1 VKTGFSASCND
12 AEDSTMPIPAYEH
25 EPFLRSLQTEVVR
38 AGEERGR
45 PFVVLTDTILYPEG
59 GGQPADRGWIAG
71 VPVEDVRAVGGEIR
85 HYLAGPPPTGRVRV
99 ELDWARRFDHM
110 QQHTGQHL
118 LTAVAEQRFGW
129 HTTAFHLGDQVADI
143 ELDTPQI
150 APGRLVELEEAVAAE
165 VRACRPVTARRVSP
179 QDYAALPVRTR
190 GLPEGFAGD
199 IRLVEIAGIDLNTC
213 GGTHL
218 RSTAE
223 IEGLKLLGTEGMRG
237 GTRLFFVAGVRLR
250 RLLAAH
256 HERSAKLRQLVGT
269 SDEELLAGVSAKL
282 EQLKDAQRTVRTLEE
297 DLAVESARALALG
310 ADPALQAH
318 WAQRDLSFL
327 QRVAR
332 ELVRLAPDRIALLT
346 AGDEGQGAFLL
357 CAGERATIDMAVAGR
372 AVAEILGGRGGGS
385 GRVFQGKAG
394 ALSRRAEALAQLRT
408 LL

>member
-1 VKTGFSASCND
+1 
-12 AEDSTMPIPAYEH
+12 
-25 EPFLRSLQTEVVR
+25 
-38 AGEERGR
+38 
-45 PFVVLTDTILYPEG
+45 
-59 GGQPADRGWIAG
+59 
-71 VPVEDVRAVGGEIR
+71 
-85 HYLAGPPPTGRVRV
+85 
-99 ELDWARRFDHM
+99 M

-165 VRACRPVTARRVSP
+165 VRACRLVTARRVSP

-237 GTRLFFVAGVRLR
+237 GTRLFFVAGARLR

-269 SDEELLAGVSAKL
+269 SDEELPAGVSAKL

-297 DLAVESARALALG
+297 ELAVESARTLALG
-310 ADPALQAH
+310 AEPALQAH

-372 AVAEILGGRGGGS
+372 AVADILGGRGGGS